1 MKILLRL
8 FNTEGNATDGSR
20 IPRSSCEEYLRSED
34 YQTIIAN
41 KLSLG
46 GVTHKDRVLEEHY
59 KGVIGMDDQIFV
71 NDNVTHYITKL
82 FFSGND
88 PFLYGEIELFD
99 PRLFD
104 GKRRDN
110 ILNLI
115 GMLRSGVML
124 PVSVVIQAMWDTS
137 NVARKIIRIKGVD
150 FTNNPA
156 FKGAGIV
163 KIYSSNN
170 SYSENDDFSEK
181 SFSDDSYSNGLYIA
195 TKSFSAQVI
204 SVDGEVLDD
213 LNASQKTYS
222 YNDIVRMYGRN
233 SREAMMTKGMSSISS
248 SQLRKISFDSS
259 DPSRNVDNELDTFTI
274 DDGFRAPMTAVKYR
288 ERKPKFDQMMNS
300 VPESEPYH
308 DEMVEHSEKEF
319 RDAITPDVKEF
330 SYNNTNSIRDRLDM
344 ETYPRYTL
352 IANIAKMYN
361 KYWTEHRGMSQDAF
375 TSVKEMFITD
385 VSRMFKKVAT
395 KIKNGSTINSLFAM
409 TQFTDE
415 IAQASN
421 ELTKFYRDILIS
433 KDQIGFIPKMKYYNY
448 KLASSTFYNMFCDY
462 VFSEKFG
469 RTDIMDIEDYKIQ

>member
-20 IPRSSCEEYLRSED
+20 IPRSSCEEYLRSDD

-82 FFSGND
+82 FFNGND

-181 SFSDDSYSNGLYIA
+181 SFSDDSYSNGLSIA

-248 SQLRKISFDSS
+248 SQLRKISYDSTN
-259 DPSRNVDNELDTFTI
+259 PAANVDRQLDTFTV
-274 DDGFRAPMTAVKYR
+274 DDGLDTPVTAVKYR
-288 ERKPKFDQMMNS
+288 ERKPRIDQIASAAPESDPYHDDMVEHTTEEFMNS
-300 VPESEPYH
+300 V
-308 DEMVEHSEKEF
+308 
-319 RDAITPDVKEF
+319 TPSSKHF
-330 SYNNTNSIRDRLDM
+330 SYNNTDSIRNRLMM
-344 ETYPRYTL
+344 ESYPRYTL
-352 IANIAKMYN
+352 IGNLAKMYN
-361 KYWTEHRGMSQDAF
+361 KYWNDHRGMSQDDF
-375 TSVKEMFITD
+375 NSIKEMFITD
-385 VSRMFKKVAT
+385 VSRMIKKVNP

-409 TQFTDE
+409 TQFTNE
-415 IAQASN
+415 IAAASN
-421 ELTKFYRDILIS
+421 ELTKCYRDVLIS
-433 KDQIGFIPKMKYYNY
+433 KDQIGFIPKMKYYKY
-448 KLASSTFYNMFCDY
+448 KMSSSTFYNMFCEY
-462 VFSEKFG
+462 VFSDRFG
-469 RTDIMDIEDYKIQ
+469 KTDIMDIEDYKL